1 MEGSARQRTHEWRFR
16 IGAAFPADN
25 PLARFIV
32 AVARAMDDTVLA
44 NGLFV
49 QSEQSYKLLY
59 FFNLASSHLYEAA
72 ETFRKAHN
80 EWDEVQEFVAL
91 LDNERHHRG
100 LTRRL
105 TIRLTKGNLPVA
117 RKGQIS
123 DG

>member
-80 EWDEVQEFVAL
+80 EWDEVQEF
-91 LDNERHHRG
+91 
-100 LTRRL
+100 RRL